1 MCIEMVGRNVQM
13 DDVPVRQR
21 MRSHNSGGPSPESGA
36 GTHSRVGRRTKKQRR
51 KRMSKMQK
59 EKEKAKEIFHIP
71 LNMGLSIEDLLV
83 AF

>member
-1 MCIEMVGRNVQM
+1 MFIEMVGRNVHM

-36 GTHSRVGRRTKKQRR
+36 GTHSRVGRRTKQQRR

-59 EKEKAKEIFHIP
+59 EKEKGKETCHI
-71 LNMGLSIEDLLV
+71 LMNMGLSIEDLSV